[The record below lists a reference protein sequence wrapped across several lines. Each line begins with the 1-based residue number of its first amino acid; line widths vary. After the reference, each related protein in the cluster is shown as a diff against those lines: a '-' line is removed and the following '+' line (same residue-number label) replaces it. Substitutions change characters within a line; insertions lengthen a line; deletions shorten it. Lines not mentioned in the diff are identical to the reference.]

1 MGINKSNHT
10 GSDTRIT
17 MAEDKLLEGVRF
29 FDKKENQPDF
39 VIGSGV
45 ITLDDIYAFSKANPE
60 LITEYQGKKQ
70 IKFQLLKSK
79 AGNLYAKVDTWKPDA
94 TAAPAGNMAAPEL
107 PDTELLPF

>member
-1 MGINKSNHT
+1 
-10 GSDTRIT
+10 
-17 MAEDKLLEGVRF
+17 MADDKLLEGVRF

-79 AGNLYAKVDTWKPDA
+79 AGNLYAKVDTWKPA
-94 TAAPAGNMAAPEL
+94 EQTPAVSNMAAPVLPEL
-107 PDTELLPF
+107 DPGLPF

>member
-1 MGINKSNHT
+1 
-10 GSDTRIT
+10 
-17 MAEDKLLEGVRF
+17 MADDKLLEGVRF

-70 IKFQLLKSK
+70 IKFQLLRSK
-79 AGNLYAKVDTWKPDA
+79 AGNLYAKVDTWKPAEQPDA
-94 TAAPAGNMAAPEL
+94 KGFDAPPLPADDGN
-107 PDTELLPF
+107 LPF